1 MLVRVKLTGICG
13 SDVHIYKGENPFA
26 TYPRVFGHEFT
37 GEVVEIGS
45 GVTTLKPGDHV
56 LLAKYAGTEVKV
68 DGETYTILRQGDVLA
83 IVD

>member
-1 MLVRVKLTGICG
+1 MKAAIISKPGDISVQEMEMPKITSPTQVLVRVKLTGICG

-45 GVTTLKPGDHV
+45 GVTAQTSALSC
-56 LLAKYAGTEVKV
+56 
-68 DGETYTILRQGDVLA
+68 R
-83 IVD
+83 